1 MSPVMAAPPGIDIHA
16 YARMH
21 RKMERSAREDNWVT
35 MEATFPQNG
44 NCACHGPAR
53 GDDNPIGGSRCRE
66 PVGGFAEA
74 WDSAGDHQPA
84 GVRAR
89 STFED
94 TPTQSIE
101 PASHTDGFGR
111 SVYRGLSADPRPA
124 RRGRAHRLR
133 GISGT
138 AGRTYG
144 DGVNGSRPPSCR
156 AGRGGVSRR
165 LSGGAGAPPP
175 DGSRD

>member
-1 MSPVMAAPPGIDIHA
+1 METALVMDRLEAMTTPV
-16 YARMH
+16 
-21 RKMERSAREDNWVT
+21 
-35 MEATFPQNG
+35 
-44 NCACHGPAR
+44 
-53 GDDNPIGGSRCRE
+53 GGSRCRE

-101 PASHTDGFGR
+101 PASHADGLGR
-111 SVYRGLSADPRPA
+111 SVYPGLSADPRPA

-133 GISGT
+133 GISGAT
-138 AGRTYG
+138 GRTYG

-175 DGSRD
+175 DGSRDQSPGRAHRSRDPDRRVAG